1 MPGWLTWLGTPFQG
15 LAALSTTGA
24 FALLVKL
31 FLGNRKLTIEAKQ
44 VDVNAQQVGGQER
57 ADIRDHYAQEVN
69 RYYQQVIG
77 LRDELD
83 ECEKKCEAKIKKL
96 EDDLAGE
103 RTQRVTEQITLI
115 RVLLD
120 TVGDSPHLQ
129 QFMKALESIQSRMP
143 HLAPPE
149 ERGIEPMK

>member
-1 MPGWLTWLGTPFQG
+1 MPDILGTLPQWI
-15 LAALSTTGA
+15 AAISTTGA
-24 FALLVKL
+24 LGLFIKL
-31 FLGNRKLTIEAKQ
+31 YLGNRKLTIEAKQ
-44 VDVNAQQVGGQER
+44 VDVNAQQVSGTER

-83 ECEKKCEAKIKKL
+83 KCERDCAAKIRKL
-96 EDDLAGE
+96 ENDLAGE
-103 RTQRVTEQITLI
+103 RTARVTEQITLV

-120 TVGDSPHLQ
+120 AVGDSPHLQ
-129 QFMKALESIQSRMP
+129 KFMKALESIQSTMP